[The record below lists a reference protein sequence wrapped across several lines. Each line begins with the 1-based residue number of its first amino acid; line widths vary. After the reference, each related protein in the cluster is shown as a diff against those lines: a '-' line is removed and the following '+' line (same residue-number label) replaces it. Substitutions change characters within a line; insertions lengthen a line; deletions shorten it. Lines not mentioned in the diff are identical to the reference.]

1 MPAISE
7 RDGSRRLAARR
18 AALTIAG
25 AALGWALL
33 AAGAHAQVAAEVHE
47 TTGFGADRSEAIGK
61 ALQQAAFQV
70 CGVTLESDTA
80 SAVSLAV
87 GTEGMEVV
95 ESLNEHIRI
104 SLGSD
109 ACRFTGY
116 EVLSSTRDGGGVQ
129 VRVRVSH
136 ASYRVPG
143 PDVDRRR
150 LAVLDFE
157 IDEVHLYGAGGQ
169 REQRSGGQTARSGVD
184 VDFDLI
190 RNLQERF
197 RARIESLLTQGR
209 RFAVL
214 DRRAGDLYEQEKRLL
229 QSADV
234 DAAEGARLGKVL
246 GADYLLYGTV
256 DRIAVEER
264 RTNIQLTGESRTS
277 VLAAAQVRF
286 SVLAVATRQI
296 KWSSAVDLVHDADEE
311 WWPEQLAEAVLDDA
325 AARIVDELTENIYP
339 PMVLQVMGGGAV
351 AVNRG
356 GNTVAAGD
364 LFEVFAL
371 GPVLIDP
378 DTGESLGRL
387 EMPVGVVR
395 ITTVKPKYSVAQ
407 IVTADAGVTA
417 DMVLRRYHGDLDLGG
432 GAAVGA
438 DAAAAPN
445 EGDRNYRRAD
455 GDGDG
460 DGLPD
465 YLNRDAEAADGDGD
479 GLPDYLNRDN
489 LRRT

>member
-1 MPAISE
+1 MHGMKGQRGRTSGPMVRI
-7 RDGSRRLAARR
+7 
-18 AALTIAG
+18 
-25 AALGWALL
+25 
-33 AAGAHAQVAAEVHE
+33 AAGAILSVLVAASAYAQVATELREA
-47 TTGFGADRSEAIGK
+47 TGVGSNRQEAIGK

-87 GTEGMEVV
+87 RGDGMEIV
-95 ESLNEHIRI
+95 ERLNEHIRI

-109 ACRFTGY
+109 ACRFTSY
-116 EVLSSTRDGGGVQ
+116 DVLSSTPEDGD
-129 VRVRVSH
+129 VRVRVQVRH

-157 IDEVHLYGAGGQ
+157 IDEVHLYGAGGE
-169 REQRSGGQTARSGVD
+169 REQRSGGSAVRRGVD
-184 VDFDLI
+184 ADFDLI
-190 RNLQERF
+190 RNLQDRF
-197 RARIESLLTQGR
+197 RARIEALLTQGR

-214 DRRAGDLYEQEKRLL
+214 DRRAPDLYEQEKRLL

-277 VLAAAQVRF
+277 ALATAQVRF
-286 SVLAVATRQI
+286 SVLAVATRQV
-296 KWSSAVDLVHDADEE
+296 KWSSAVEMERAADEDL
-311 WWPEQLAEAVLDDA
+311 WPEQLAEAVLDEA
-325 AARIVDELTENIYP
+325 AGRIVDELTENIYP
-339 PMVLQVMGGGAV
+339 PVVMQVLGGGTV

-356 GNTVAAGD
+356 GDTVAAGD

-371 GPVLIDP
+371 GAMLVDP
-378 DTGESLGRL
+378 DTGERLGRL
-387 EMPVGVVR
+387 ETPVGFVR
-395 ITTVKPKYSVAQ
+395 ITTVKPKYSLAE
-407 IVTADAGVTA
+407 IVSADRGVVA
-417 DMVLRRYHGDLDLGG
+417 DMVLRRYRGDLDLGG
-432 GAAVGA
+432 AGA
-438 DAAAAPN
+438 DSDATPRD
-445 EGDRNYRRAD
+445 GDRNYRRA
-455 GDGDG
+455 DGDG

-465 YLNRDAEAADGDGD
+465 YLNRDAGAADRDQD

>member
-1 MPAISE
+1 MPAISD
-7 RDGSRRLAARR
+7 RHGRRRR
-18 AALTIAG
+18 SALVIAG
-25 AALGWALL
+25 AVLGWALL
-33 AAGAHAQVAAEVHE
+33 GGGAQAQVAAELHE
-47 TTGFGADRSEAIGK
+47 AVGVGSNRQEAIGK

-70 CGVTLESDTA
+70 CGVTLESDSA

-87 GTEGMEVV
+87 RGDGMEIV

-116 EVLSSTRDGGGVQ
+116 EVLSSTPEDGGVR

-157 IDEVHLYGAGGQ
+157 IDEVHLYGAGGE
-169 REQRSGGQTARSGVD
+169 REQRTGGAARRGVE
-184 VDFDLI
+184 VDFDLM
-190 RNLQERF
+190 RNLQDRF

-214 DRRAGDLYEQEKRLL
+214 DRRAPDLYEQEKRLL
-229 QSADV
+229 QSSDV

-264 RTNIQLTGESRTS
+264 RTNIQLTGETRTR

-286 SVLAVATRQI
+286 SVLAVATRQV
-296 KWSSAVDLVHDADEE
+296 KWSSAVELEQVAEEDL
-311 WWPEQLAEAVLDDA
+311 WPEQLAEAVLDEA
-325 AARIVDELTENIYP
+325 AARIADELTENIYP
-339 PMVLQVMGGGAV
+339 PVVIQVLGGGTV

-371 GPVLIDP
+371 GPTLVDP

-387 EMPVGVVR
+387 ELPVGFVR
-395 ITTVKPKYSVAQ
+395 ITTVKPKYSLAE

-417 DMVLRRYHGDLDLGG
+417 DMILRRYRGDLDLGG
-432 GAAVGA
+432 GAG
-438 DAAAAPN
+438 AAAEPAPRD
-445 EGDRNYRRAD
+445 GDRNYRRAD

-465 YLNRDAEAADGDGD
+465 YLNRDAGTADRDQD
-479 GLPDYLNRDN
+479 GLPDYLNRDA

>member
-1 MPAISE
+1 MQTISE
-7 RDGSRRLAARR
+7 RNGRRRR
-18 AALTIAG
+18 AALTLT
-25 AALGWALL
+25 AAAAMLGWALL
-33 AAGAHAQVAAEVHE
+33 AADAHAQVAAEVHE
-47 TTGFGADRSEAIGK
+47 ATGVGANRQEAIGK

-70 CGVTLESDTA
+70 CGVTLESGTA

-87 GTEGMEVV
+87 RGEGMEIV

-116 EVLSSTRDGGGVQ
+116 EVLSATAEDGG
-129 VRVRVSH
+129 VRVRVQVRH
-136 ASYRVPG
+136 TSYRVPG

-157 IDEVHLYGAGGQ
+157 IDEVHLYGAGGE
-169 REQRSGGQTARSGVD
+169 REQRRGDGAVRRGVE
-184 VDFDLI
+184 VDYDLI
-190 RNLQERF
+190 RNLQDRF
-197 RARIESLLTQGR
+197 RARIEALLTQGR

-214 DRRAGDLYEQEKRLL
+214 DRRADDLYQQEKRLL

-234 DAAEGARLGKVL
+234 DTAEGARLGKVL

-256 DRIAVEER
+256 DRIAVEEER
-264 RTNIQLTGESRTS
+264 KNIQLTGETRTE
-277 VLAAAQVRF
+277 VQAAAQVRY
-286 SVLAVATRQI
+286 SVLAVATRQV
-296 KWSSAVDLVHDADEE
+296 KWSSAVELEHAADEE
-311 WWPEQLAEAVLDDA
+311 LWPEQQAEAVLDDI

-339 PMVLQVMGGGAV
+339 PVVMQVLGGGTV

-371 GPVLIDP
+371 GAALIDP

-387 EMPVGVVR
+387 EMPVGFVR
-395 ITTVKPKYSVAQ
+395 ITTVKPKYSLAE
-407 IVTADAGVTA
+407 IVRADAGVAA
-417 DMVLRRYHGDLDLGG
+417 DMILRRYRGDLDLGG
-432 GAAVGA
+432 A
-438 DAAAAPN
+438 DAAADDSAAGG
-445 EGDRNYRRAD
+445 GDRNYRRAEED
-455 GDGDG
+455 GDSDG

-465 YLNRDAEAADGDGD
+465 YLNRDAGTADRDQD
-479 GLPDYLNRDN
+479 GLPDYLNRDA
-489 LRRT
+489 LQRS

>member
-1 MPAISE
+1 MQAISD
-7 RDGSRRLAARR
+7 RDGRRRR
-18 AALTIAG
+18 FALTIAG

-33 AAGAHAQVAAEVHE
+33 AGAAHAQVAAEVHE
-47 TTGFGADRSEAIGK
+47 TTGFGSDRSEAIGK

-87 GTEGMEVV
+87 GNDGMEIV
-95 ESLNEHIRI
+95 ERLNERIRL
-104 SLGSD
+104 SLGGD

-116 EVLSSTRDGGGVQ
+116 EVLSATREDNG
-129 VRVRVSH
+129 VRVRVRVRH

-157 IDEVHLYGAGGQ
+157 IDEVHLYGAGGE
-169 REQRSGGQTARSGVD
+169 REQRSGDGAVRRGVD
-184 VDFDLI
+184 VDYDLI
-190 RNLQERF
+190 RNLQDRF
-197 RARIESLLTQGR
+197 RARIEALLTQGR

-214 DRRAGDLYEQEKRLL
+214 DRRADDLYEQEKRLL

-264 RTNIQLTGESRTS
+264 RTNIQLTGESRTE
-277 VLAAAQVRF
+277 VQAAAQVRY
-286 SVLAVATRQI
+286 SVLAVATRQV
-296 KWSSAVDLVHDADEE
+296 KWSSAVELEHAADEE
-311 WWPEQLAEAVLDDA
+311 LWPEQQAEAVLGDI

-339 PMVLQVMGGGAV
+339 PVVMQVMGGGTV

-356 GNTVAAGD
+356 GDTVAAGD

-371 GPVLIDP
+371 GAVLIDP

-387 EMPVGVVR
+387 ETPVGFVR
-395 ITTVKPKYSVAQ
+395 ITTVKPKYSLAEIVA
-407 IVTADAGVTA
+407 ADAGVAA
-417 DMVLRRYHGDLDLGG
+417 DMILRRYHGDLDPG
-432 GAAVGA
+432 GAGA
-438 DAAAAPN
+438 GAASDSAPRG
-445 EGDRNYRRAD
+445 GDRNYRRAED
-455 GDGDG
+455 GDAGAADG
-460 DGLPD
+460 GRDGLP
-465 YLNRDAEAADGDGD
+465 G
-479 GLPDYLNRDN
+479 YLNRDN
-489 LRRT
+489 LRRS

>member
-7 RDGSRRLAARR
+7 REEPRRRS
-18 AALTIAG
+18 ALTIAG

-33 AAGAHAQVAAEVHE
+33 AAGAHAQVAAEAHE
-47 TTGFGADRSEAIGK
+47 TAGFGSDRPEAIGK

-80 SAVSLAV
+80 SAVSLAA
-87 GTEGMEVV
+87 GAEGVEVV
-95 ESLNEHIRI
+95 ESLNERIRI
-104 SLGSD
+104 TLGSD
-109 ACRFTGY
+109 DCRFTGY
-116 EVLSSTRDGGGVQ
+116 EVLSSTRDSDGVR

-190 RNLQERF
+190 RNLQDRF

-264 RTNIQLTGESRTS
+264 RTDIRLTGESRTN

-286 SVLAVATRQI
+286 SVLAVATRQV
-296 KWSSAVDLVHDADEE
+296 KWSSAVDLEHDADEE
-311 WWPEQLAEAVLDDA
+311 LWPEQLAEAVLDDA

-339 PMVLQVMGGGAV
+339 PVVLQVMGGGAV

-387 EMPVGVVR
+387 ETPVGFVR
-395 ITTVKPKYSVAQ
+395 ITTVKPKYSVAE

-417 DMVLRRYHGDLDLGG
+417 DMVLRRYHGELDVNGG
-432 GAAVGA
+432 GAGV
-438 DAAAAPN
+438 DAAAAPS
-445 EGDRNYRRAD
+445 EGDRNYRRAG

-465 YLNRDAEAADGDGD
+465 YLNRDAEAADGDRD

>member
-1 MPAISE
+1 MQAISD
-7 RDGSRRLAARR
+7 RHGPRRR
-18 AALTIAG
+18 AALVIAG

-33 AAGAHAQVAAEVHE
+33 AGAAQAQVAAELHE
-47 TTGFGADRSEAIGK
+47 AVGVGSNRQEAIGK

-70 CGVTLESDTA
+70 CGVTLESDSA

-87 GTEGMEVV
+87 RGDGMEIV

-116 EVLSSTRDGGGVQ
+116 EVLSSTPEDGGVR

-157 IDEVHLYGAGGQ
+157 IDEVHLYGAGGE
-169 REQRSGGQTARSGVD
+169 REQRTGDGAARRGVE
-184 VDFDLI
+184 VDYDLI
-190 RNLQERF
+190 RNLQDRF

-214 DRRAGDLYEQEKRLL
+214 DRRAPDLYEQEKRLL
-229 QSADV
+229 QSTDV

-264 RTNIQLTGESRTS
+264 RTNIQLTGETRTR

-286 SVLAVATRQI
+286 SVLAVATRQV
-296 KWSSAVDLVHDADEE
+296 KWSSAVELEQVAEEDL
-311 WWPEQLAEAVLDDA
+311 WPEQLAEAVLDEA
-325 AARIVDELTENIYP
+325 AARIADELTENIYP
-339 PMVLQVMGGGAV
+339 PVVIQVLGGGTV

-364 LFEVFAL
+364 IFEVFAL
-371 GPVLIDP
+371 GPSLVDP

-387 EMPVGVVR
+387 EMPVGFVR
-395 ITTVKPKYSVAQ
+395 ITTVKPKYSLAEIVA
-407 IVTADAGVTA
+407 ADAGVAA
-417 DMVLRRYHGDLDLGG
+417 DMILRRYRGDLDLGG
-432 GAAVGA
+432 GAGPSAQP
-438 DAAAAPN
+438 APSD
-445 EGDRNYRRAD
+445 GDRNYRRAD
-455 GDGDG
+455 GDEDG

-465 YLNRDAEAADGDGD
+465 YLNRDAGTEDRDND
-479 GLPDYLNRDN
+479 GLPDYLNRDAPQ
-489 LRRT
+489 RR

>member
-1 MPAISE
+1 MQVISNVV
-7 RDGSRRLAARR
+7 DGRRRR
-18 AALTIAG
+18 IALTAAA
-25 AALGWALL
+25 AALGLLLL
-33 AAGAHAQVAAEVHE
+33 AAGAHAQVTAELHE
-47 TTGFGADRSEAIGK
+47 ASGVGANRQEAIGK

-80 SAVSLAV
+80 SAVSLSAR
-87 GTEGMEVV
+87 GGGMEIV

-116 EVLSSTRDGGGVQ
+116 EVLSSTPVDGG
-129 VRVRVSH
+129 VRVRVQVRH

-157 IDEVHLYGAGGQ
+157 IDEVHLYGAGGE
-169 REQRSGGQTARSGVD
+169 REQRGGDGTARRGVE
-184 VDFDLI
+184 VDYDLI

-197 RARIESLLTQGR
+197 RGRIEALLTQGR

-229 QSADV
+229 QSTDV

-256 DRIAVEER
+256 DRITVEER
-264 RTNIQLTGESRTS
+264 RKNIQLTGETRTT

-286 SVLAVATRQI
+286 SVLAVATRQV
-296 KWSSAVDLVHDADEE
+296 KWSSAVELEHAPDEE
-311 WWPEQLAEAVLDDA
+311 LWPEQQAEAVLDDI

-339 PMVLQVMGGGAV
+339 PVVMQVLGGGIV
-351 AVNRG
+351 ALNRG

-371 GPVLIDP
+371 GAALIDP

-387 EMPVGVVR
+387 ELPVGFVR
-395 ITTVKPKYSVAQ
+395 ITTVKPKYSLAQ
-407 IVTADAGVTA
+407 IVAADLEVAP
-417 DMVLRRYHGDLDLGG
+417 DMVLRRFRGELDDPG
-432 GAAVGA
+432 GAGA
-438 DAAAAPN
+438 ESEAEAA
-445 EGDRNYRRAD
+445 ERGGGDRNYRRAE

-465 YLNRDAEAADGDGD
+465 YLNRDAGTADRDQD
-479 GLPDYLNRDN
+479 GLPDYLNRDA
-489 LRRT
+489 LQRS